1 MRIADVKS
9 RRKTKRF
16 EQANRDEALKL
27 EAERQ
32 EKTDAYLEEKKA
44 EFEAKLAEEKEARR
58 QLRADAGE
66 AEPEEDEYQE
76 EFDET
81 QNAADF
87 DEDNTPV
94 DIPPEIVPDVDND
107 FSDSLEGPIDEG
119 KGDE

>member
-9 RRKTKRF
+9 RRKTKRM

-32 EKTDAYLEEKKA
+32 EKKDAYLEDKKA
-44 EFEAKLAEEKEARR
+44 EFQAKLEEEKEARR
-58 QLRADAGE
+58 QLRAEAGE

-76 EFDET
+76 EFDEA

-94 DIPPEIVPDVDND
+94 DIPPEIVQDVDND
-107 FSDSLEGPIDEG
+107 FSDSLEGPEDLPKADE
-119 KGDE
+119 